1 MPLFEGPP
9 PFFDNVS
16 SDFRFTVFNKCLEIC
31 DNSWDVLEKKKNR
44 GQPFFFYLIA
54 PFYENFMV
62 ENCLEDIGDQR
73 FGLLAY

>member
-16 SDFRFTVFNKCLEIC
+16 FDFRFTVFNKCLEIC
-31 DNSWDVLEKKKNR
+31 DNIWDVSD
-44 GQPFFFYLIA
+44 
-54 PFYENFMV
+54 FMV

>member
-1 MPLFEGPP
+1 M
-9 PFFDNVS
+9 
-16 SDFRFTVFNKCLEIC
+16 FRNLWQFLRCLGKE
-31 DNSWDVLEKKKNR
+31 KKNR